1 MITVILWFTNFHFRF
16 GVSYSLRY
24 CMAIQFDHVG
34 FPVKFSDRFFTVTNF
49 QTPSSVLRR
58 TSESLDPHP
67 SRLPLWMAILFG
79 RALGEAKID
88 DLQMLRVLMKR
99 GPKHG
104 FLLFVSWPKI
114 LELQDFFLAMA
125 MMIYRD
131 IPLEVINS
139 PTWTQGEDSSWQGV
153 DRFAAKN
160 GVLKSS
166 LFFGQLRFR
175 WSNIIVIHCVCQTPA
190 SYIFLQ
196 PFQGS
201 ITSVCYWKIPIDVET
216 QYPPRESCSFTPSV
230 LL

>member
-1 MITVILWFTNFHFRF
+1 MITVILLFTNFHFRF

-104 FLLFVSWPKI
+104 FFCCLFLGQKSWNCRI
-114 LELQDFFLAMA
+114 FFW
-125 MMIYRD
+125 
-131 IPLEVINS
+131 P
-139 PTWTQGEDSSWQGV
+139 WQ
-153 DRFAAKN
+153 
-160 GVLKSS
+160 
-166 LFFGQLRFR
+166 
-175 WSNIIVIHCVCQTPA
+175 
-190 SYIFLQ
+190 
-196 PFQGS
+196 
-201 ITSVCYWKIPIDVET
+201 
-216 QYPPRESCSFTPSV
+216 
-230 LL
+230 